1 MTDEGPAFPI
11 IAKAM
16 GWHHLLDCQYFTD
29 KIALTWNEIE
39 DPAQYRSDIYSILN
53 EACEE
58 KLSSLLETALATYST
73 PKANAYIKKI
83 ADHKEQICYAFTSN
97 HFTAGHCS
105 TQ

>member
-11 IAKAM
+11 LAEAM
-16 GWHHLLDCQYFTD
+16 GWHHLLDRQHF
-29 KIALTWNEIE
+29 IEELVLTWNETE

-58 KLSSLLETALATYST
+58 KLGCLMETALATYST

-83 ADHKEQICYAFTSN
+83 ANHKE
-97 HFTAGHCS
+97 
-105 TQ
+105 